1 MARTSIIDDAF
12 TQRVCHRMRAG
23 LRLESAVTA
32 EGVERTTLYRWKR
45 AAEEGSE
52 LHTTFFNAT
61 ARARSEFEAEML
73 DAIRLQATP
82 TQNGDAVDWKARAW
96 LLERTMPEAYA
107 PSQTMVLKAQDQAAQ
122 DVLEVAREVLPSQWY
137 AALLA
142 ALAGVGEGDAQ
153 GDADEGDEA
162 H

>member
-1 MARTSIIDDAF
+1 MARNLCDQGLID
-12 TQRVCHRMRAG
+12 RVCVRVRAG
-23 LRLESAVTA
+23 LRVESALTA
-32 EGVERTTLYRWKR
+32 EGISPQLQHVWRRKAEAGDALYLMLFDR
-45 AAEEGSE
+45 A
-52 LHTTFFNAT
+52 

-82 TQNGDAVDWKARAW
+82 TQNGDAADWKARAW

-142 ALAGVGEGDAQ
+142 ALAGVGEADAQ

>member
-1 MARTSIIDDAF
+1 VARNLCDQGLID
-12 TQRVCHRMRAG
+12 RVCVRVRAG
-23 LRLESAVTA
+23 LRVESALNA
-32 EGVERTTLYRWKR
+32 EGISKQLQHLWRRKAEAGDALYLTLYDQ
-45 AAEEGSE
+45 A
-52 LHTTFFNAT
+52 

-82 TQNGDAVDWKARAW
+82 TQNGDAADWKARAW

-142 ALAGVGEGDAQ
+142 ALAGVGEADAQ